1 MKFPNLFKRVDTQSI
16 TVRLSLPG
24 TASASWTA
32 SFKNA
37 DKLAAWELYVE
48 MATTVITQPL
58 EDQHGDEQTALNS
71 LYSLFPTTREVLRR
85 HGPPASECSRVAIA
99 VLNQAV
105 RPFTTK
111 WHSQALS
118 GAFKDETCRL
128 QFRAELEDLQHHLQ
142 NYTAQ
147 LEKIA
152 GVSHSPSPRPHER

>member
-1 MKFPNLFKRVDTQSI
+1 MKFPNPFRRVDAQSL

-24 TASASWTA
+24 TASVSWTA
-32 SFKNA
+32 SFENA
-37 DKLAAWELYVE
+37 DKLAAWELYIE
-48 MATTVITQPL
+48 MATTVVTQPL
-58 EDQHGDEQTALNS
+58 VDDHGDEETALNS

-85 HGPPASECSRVAIA
+85 HGPPARECSRVAIA

-111 WHSQALS
+111 WHREALS
-118 GAFKDETCRL
+118 GSLKNETRRR
-128 QFRAELEDLQHHLQ
+128 QFRAELEELQHHLR

-152 GVSHSPSPRPHER
+152 GVSHSPNP

>member
-1 MKFPNLFKRVDTQSI
+1 MKFPNPFKRVDTQSI

-37 DKLAAWELYVE
+37 DRLAAWELYVE

-58 EDQHGDEQTALNS
+58 DNEHGDEQTALNS
-71 LYSLFPTTREVLRR
+71 LFSLFPTTREVLRR
-85 HGPPASECSRVAIA
+85 HGPPASECSKVAIA
-99 VLNQAV
+99 ALNQAV

-118 GAFKDETCRL
+118 GAFNDETSRRH
-128 QFRAELEDLQHHLQ
+128 FRTELEELQRHLQ
-142 NYTAQ
+142 NYTDQ
-147 LEKIA
+147 LAKIA
-152 GVSHSPSPRPHER
+152 GVSASPNP